1 MNYTSVDRSR
11 MVSHIIPVSG
21 ELQQGG
27 NGNLGTTGLS
37 GMQDSP
43 HSLKIKQEPF
53 QLSPPSPLPHLHQV
67 SGFELQSNCIGI
79 TPKDLDTT
87 TMTGSLGRGLTSHH
101 VSPLSHH
108 HHHHHH
114 SHPSLHSPN
123 SVVSIHSAT
132 TGTAGSSHHHLDDK
146 GSSPIGALHS
156 TTNSNPS
163 TPSAPSTPT
172 TATTDS
178 GATVTASSA
187 SNPNDGSSSAAV
199 NSKPPFSYVALIA
212 MAIQH
217 SPQKRATLSEIYAYI
232 TAKFPYFEKNKK
244 GWQNSIRHNLSLNEC
259 FVKVPREGG
268 GERKGNFWTLD
279 PQYEDMFENGN
290 YRRRRR
296 MKRPYRNAPPPYHKQ
311 FFGDPFSTTHVHLGP
326 RNIFGHSPPSYAPP
340 PYTRYDTSPWSLQQS
355 QLSYNH
361 CQSLQSQLQPMQSMQ
376 IPAMNGYSQLG
387 TSLSESLFSHFVP
400 SFVERGNA
408 DRPDKAFQGNYLDVP
423 GGTTGSPGS
432 MGSSSFGNSF
442 AACSRRHESAMTT
455 DTMAGRCYWP
465 DMVNVKEEPGTNVV
479 STSSVGSVG
488 VPSSMMSSAVSSGV
502 STTGFAPMEFQTR
515 SKCFM

>member
-21 ELQQGG
+21 ELQQG
-27 NGNLGTTGLS
+27 NSNLGTTGLS

-53 QLSPPSPLPHLHQV
+53 QLSPPSPLPPLHQV
-67 SGFELQSNCIGI
+67 SSFELQSSCIGG
-79 TPKDLDTT
+79 PSKDLDTT
-87 TMTGSLGRGLTSHH
+87 GMTGSLGRGLTHH

-108 HHHHHH
+108 HHHH
-114 SHPSLHSPN
+114 SLPNLHSPN
-123 SVVSIHSAT
+123 PVVSMHSAT
-132 TGTAGSSHHHLDDK
+132 TGGSTHHHLDDK

-172 TATTDS
+172 TATADS
-178 GATVTASSA
+178 GATVTASGA
-187 SNPNDGSSSAAV
+187 SNPNGGSSAAV
-199 NSKPPFSYVALIA
+199 AANSKPPFSYVALIA

-296 MKRPYRNAPPPYHKQ
+296 MKRPYRNAPYHKQ
-311 FFGDPFSTTHVHLGP
+311 LFGDPFSTTHVHLGP

-387 TSLSESLFSHFVP
+387 TSLS
-400 SFVERGNA
+400 
-408 DRPDKAFQGNYLDVP
+408 NYLDVP
-423 GGTTGSPGS
+423 GGTAGSPGS
-432 MGSSSFGNSF
+432 MGGGSFGNSF

-455 DTMAGRCYWP
+455 DTMPGRCYWP
-465 DMVNVKEEPGTNVV
+465 DMVNVKEEPGTNTV
-479 STSSVGSVG
+479 STSGVGSVG
-488 VPSSMMSSAVSSGV
+488 VPSGMMSSAVSSGV

>member
-1 MNYTSVDRSR
+1 MHVQKCWILF
-11 MVSHIIPVSG
+11 VS
-21 ELQQGG
+21 
-27 NGNLGTTGLS
+27 
-37 GMQDSP
+37 
-43 HSLKIKQEPF
+43 
-53 QLSPPSPLPHLHQV
+53 V

-87 TMTGSLGRGLTSHH
+87 TMTGSIGRGLTSHH
-101 VSPLSHH
+101 VSSLSH

-123 SVVSIHSAT
+123 PVVSIHSAT

-178 GATVTASSA
+178 GATVTASNA
-187 SNPNDGSSSAAV
+187 SNPNDGSSSAVAV

-268 GERKGNFWTLD
+268 GERKGNFWTLGKLILSAICLL
-279 PQYEDMFENGN
+279 Y
-290 YRRRRR
+290 YR
-296 MKRPYRNAPPPYHKQ
+296 
-311 FFGDPFSTTHVHLGP
+311 FD
-326 RNIFGHSPPSYAPP
+326 
-340 PYTRYDTSPWSLQQS
+340 
-355 QLSYNH
+355 
-361 CQSLQSQLQPMQSMQ
+361 
-376 IPAMNGYSQLG
+376 
-387 TSLSESLFSHFVP
+387 
-400 SFVERGNA
+400 
-408 DRPDKAFQGNYLDVP
+408 
-423 GGTTGSPGS
+423 
-432 MGSSSFGNSF
+432 
-442 AACSRRHESAMTT
+442 
-455 DTMAGRCYWP
+455 
-465 DMVNVKEEPGTNVV
+465 
-479 STSSVGSVG
+479 
-488 VPSSMMSSAVSSGV
+488 
-502 STTGFAPMEFQTR
+502 
-515 SKCFM
+515 

>member
-1 MNYTSVDRSR
+1 MNYTSVDRPR

-21 ELQQGG
+21 ELQQG
-27 NGNLGTTGLS
+27 NSNLGTTGLS

-53 QLSPPSPLPHLHQV
+53 QLSPPSPLPPLHQV
-67 SGFELQSNCIGI
+67 SSFELQSSCIGG
-79 TPKDLDTT
+79 PSKDLDATA
-87 TMTGSLGRGLTSHH
+87 MTGSLGRGLTHH
-101 VSPLSHH
+101 VSSLSHH
-108 HHHHHH
+108 HHHH
-114 SHPSLHSPN
+114 SLPNLHSPN
-123 SVVSIHSAT
+123 PVVSMHSA
-132 TGTAGSSHHHLDDK
+132 ASGSTHHHLDDK

-172 TATTDS
+172 TATADS
-178 GATVTASSA
+178 GATVTASGA
-187 SNPNDGSSSAAV
+187 SNPNGGSSVAVAA

-296 MKRPYRNAPPPYHKQ
+296 MKRPYRNAPYHKQ
-311 FFGDPFSTTHVHLGP
+311 LFGDPFSTTHVHLGP

-387 TSLSESLFSHFVP
+387 TSLS
-400 SFVERGNA
+400 
-408 DRPDKAFQGNYLDVP
+408 NYLDVP
-423 GGTTGSPGS
+423 GGTAGSPSS
-432 MGSSSFGNSF
+432 MGGGSFGNSF

-455 DTMAGRCYWP
+455 DTMPGRCYWP
-465 DMVNVKEEPGTNVV
+465 DMVNVKEEPGTNTV
-479 STSSVGSVG
+479 STSGVGSVG
-488 VPSSMMSSAVSSGV
+488 VPSGMMSSAVSSGV

>member
-21 ELQQGG
+21 ELQQG
-27 NGNLGTTGLS
+27 NGNLGSTGLT

-53 QLSPPSPLPHLHQV
+53 QLSPPSPLPPLHQV
-67 SGFELQSNCIGI
+67 SSFELQSCIGG
-79 TPKDLDTT
+79 TSKDLDASA
-87 TMTGSLGRGLTSHH
+87 MIGMRLTSHN

-108 HHHHHH
+108 HHHNHHARQT
-114 SHPSLHSPN
+114 LHSPN
-123 SVVSIHSAT
+123 AVISMHPAT
-132 TGTAGSSHHHLDDK
+132 TGSSSSTHHHLDDK
-146 GSSPIGALHS
+146 GSSPIGTLHS

-163 TPSAPSTPT
+163 TPSASAPSTPT
-172 TATTDS
+172 AATVATADS
-178 GATVTASSA
+178 GATVTASGV
-187 SNPNDGSSSAAV
+187 SNPNGGSSTTNVAA

-217 SPQKRATLSEIYAYI
+217 SPQKRATLSEIYGYI

-296 MKRPYRNAPPPYHKQ
+296 MKRPYRNAPYHHKQ
-311 FFGDPFSTTHVHLGP
+311 LFGDPFSTTHVHLGA

-361 CQSLQSQLQPMQSMQ
+361 CQSLQSQLQPMQPMQ

-387 TSLSESLFSHFVP
+387 TSLM
-400 SFVERGNA
+400 
-408 DRPDKAFQGNYLDVP
+408 FQGNYLDVP
-423 GGTTGSPGS
+423 GGTAGSPGS
-432 MGSSSFGNSF
+432 MGSGSFGNSF
-442 AACSRRHESAMTT
+442 AACSRRHDTAMTT

-465 DMVNVKEEPGTNVV
+465 EMVNVKEEPGTNNVLTSGAGGV
-479 STSSVGSVG
+479 SSGI
-488 VPSSMMSSAVSSGV
+488 MSSAVPSSV

>member
-1 MNYTSVDRSR
+1 MNYTSVDRPR

-21 ELQQGG
+21 ELQQG
-27 NGNLGTTGLS
+27 NSNLGTTGLS

-53 QLSPPSPLPHLHQV
+53 QLSPPSPLPPLHQV
-67 SGFELQSNCIGI
+67 SSFELQSSCIGG
-79 TPKDLDTT
+79 PSKDLDATA
-87 TMTGSLGRGLTSHH
+87 MTGSLGRGLTHH
-101 VSPLSHH
+101 VSSLSHH
-108 HHHHHH
+108 HHHH
-114 SHPSLHSPN
+114 SLPNLHSPN
-123 SVVSIHSAT
+123 PVVSMHSA
-132 TGTAGSSHHHLDDK
+132 ASGSTHHHLDDK

-172 TATTDS
+172 TATADS
-178 GATVTASSA
+178 GATVTASGA
-187 SNPNDGSSSAAV
+187 SNPNGGSSVAVAA

-296 MKRPYRNAPPPYHKQ
+296 MKRPYRNAPYHKQ
-311 FFGDPFSTTHVHLGP
+311 LFGDPFSTTHVHLGP

-387 TSLSESLFSHFVP
+387 TSLT
-400 SFVERGNA
+400 
-408 DRPDKAFQGNYLDVP
+408 FQGNYLDVP
-423 GGTTGSPGS
+423 GGTAGSPSS
-432 MGSSSFGNSF
+432 MGGGSFGNSF

-455 DTMAGRCYWP
+455 DTMPGRCYWP
-465 DMVNVKEEPGTNVV
+465 DMVNVKEEPGTNTV
-479 STSSVGSVG
+479 STSGVGSVG
-488 VPSSMMSSAVSSGV
+488 VPSGMMSSAVSSGV

>member
-1 MNYTSVDRSR
+1 MNYTSVDRPR

-21 ELQQGG
+21 ELQQG
-27 NGNLGTTGLS
+27 NSNLGTTGLS

-53 QLSPPSPLPHLHQV
+53 QLSPPSPLPPLHQV
-67 SGFELQSNCIGI
+67 SSFELQSSCIGG
-79 TPKDLDTT
+79 PSKDLDATA
-87 TMTGSLGRGLTSHH
+87 MTGSLGRGLTHH
-101 VSPLSHH
+101 VSSLSHH
-108 HHHHHH
+108 HHHH
-114 SHPSLHSPN
+114 SLPNLHSPN
-123 SVVSIHSAT
+123 PVVSMHSA
-132 TGTAGSSHHHLDDK
+132 ASGSTHHHLDDK

-172 TATTDS
+172 TATADS
-178 GATVTASSA
+178 GATVTASGA
-187 SNPNDGSSSAAV
+187 SNPNGGSSVAVAA

-296 MKRPYRNAPPPYHKQ
+296 MKRPYRNAPYHKQ
-311 FFGDPFSTTHVHLGP
+311 LFGDPFSTTHVHLGP

-387 TSLSESLFSHFVP
+387 TSLS
-400 SFVERGNA
+400 
-408 DRPDKAFQGNYLDVP
+408 
-423 GGTTGSPGS
+423 GTAGSPSS
-432 MGSSSFGNSF
+432 MGGGSFGNSF

-455 DTMAGRCYWP
+455 DTMPGRCYWP
-465 DMVNVKEEPGTNVV
+465 DMVNVKEEPGTNTV
-479 STSSVGSVG
+479 STSGVGSVG
-488 VPSSMMSSAVSSGV
+488 VPSGMMSSAVSSGV

>member
-1 MNYTSVDRSR
+1 MNYVDRSR

-21 ELQQGG
+21 ELQQG
-27 NGNLGTTGLS
+27 NGNLGSAGLS
-37 GMQDSP
+37 SMQDSP

-53 QLSPPSPLPHLHQV
+53 QLSPPSPLPPLHQV
-67 SGFELQSNCIGI
+67 SGFVSDLQSGCIGGNA
-79 TPKDLDTT
+79 KDLDSSSIPN
-87 TMTGSLGRGLTSHH
+87 SLGRGLTSHH
-101 VSPLSHH
+101 VSLSHH

-114 SHPSLHSPN
+114 PHHSLHSPS
-123 SVVSIHSAT
+123 SVVPMHT
-132 TGTAGSSHHHLDDK
+132 TTTTTTAGSTHHHLDDK
-146 GSSPIGALHS
+146 GSSPVGALHS

-172 TATTDS
+172 AATTDNTVANV
-178 GATVTASSA
+178 ATGTTNST
-187 SNPNDGSSSAAV
+187 NGGSSAA

-217 SPQKRATLSEIYAYI
+217 SEHKRATLSEIYTYI

-296 MKRPYRNAPPPYHKQ
+296 MKRPYRNTPYHKPL
-311 FFGDPFSTTHVHLGP
+311 FGDPFSATTHMLGP
-326 RNIFGHSPPSYAPP
+326 RNIFGHSPPSYAPTA
-340 PYTRYDTSPWSLQQS
+340 YTRYDTSAWGLQQS
-355 QLSYNH
+355 QLSYSH
-361 CQSLQSQLQPMQSMQ
+361 CQSLQPQLQPMQSMQ
-376 IPAMNGYSQLG
+376 IPTMNGYSQLG
-387 TSLSESLFSHFVP
+387 TSLT
-400 SFVERGNA
+400 
-408 DRPDKAFQGNYLDVP
+408 FQGNYLDVP

-432 MGSSSFGNSF
+432 MGGGSFGSSFATCG
-442 AACSRRHESAMTT
+442 RRHESAMAT
-455 DTMAGRCYWP
+455 DTMPGRCYWP
-465 DMVNVKEEPGTNVV
+465 EMVNVKEEPGTNTV
-479 STSSVGSVG
+479 STSGVGVGVGVGGVGVG
-488 VPSSMMSSAVSSGV
+488 VPSGMMASAASSGV
-502 STTGFAPMEFQTR
+502 STTGFPPMEFQTR

>member
-21 ELQQGG
+21 ELQQG
-27 NGNLGTTGLS
+27 NSNLGTTGLS
-37 GMQDSP
+37 GIQDSP

-53 QLSPPSPLPHLHQV
+53 QLSPPSPLPPLHQV
-67 SGFELQSNCIGI
+67 SGFELQGNCIGV
-79 TPKDLDTT
+79 TPKDLDGT

-108 HHHHHH
+108 HHHHH
-114 SHPSLHSPN
+114 SHHSLHSPN
-123 SVVSIHSAT
+123 PVVSMHSAT
-132 TGTAGSSHHHLDDK
+132 SGSVGSTHHHLDDK

-172 TATTDS
+172 TATADS
-178 GATVTASSA
+178 GATVTASGA
-187 SNPNDGSSSAAV
+187 SNPNGGSSAAV
-199 NSKPPFSYVALIA
+199 AANSKPPFSYVALIA

-259 FVKVPREGG
+259 FVKVPRDGG

-290 YRRRRR
+290 FRRRRR
-296 MKRPYRNAPPPYHKQ
+296 MKRPYRNAPYHKQ
-311 FFGDPFSTTHVHLGP
+311 LFGDPFSTTHVHLGP

-387 TSLSESLFSHFVP
+387 TSLS
-400 SFVERGNA
+400 
-408 DRPDKAFQGNYLDVP
+408 NYLDVP
-423 GGTTGSPGS
+423 GGTAGSPGS
-432 MGSSSFGNSF
+432 MAGGSFGNSF

-455 DTMAGRCYWP
+455 DTMPGRCYWP
-465 DMVNVKEEPGTNVV
+465 DMVNVKEEPGANVV

-488 VPSSMMSSAVSSGV
+488 VPSGMMTSTVSSGV

>member
-361 CQSLQSQLQPMQSMQ
+361 CQSPMQSMQ

-387 TSLSESLFSHFVP
+387 TSLS
-400 SFVERGNA
+400 
-408 DRPDKAFQGNYLDVP
+408 NYLDVP

>member
-1 MNYTSVDRSR
+1 AIVDSPTGDWVQLQQHRVNAAATANAFMNYVDRSR

-21 ELQQGG
+21 ELQQG
-27 NGNLGTTGLS
+27 NGNLGSAGLS
-37 GMQDSP
+37 SMQDSP

-53 QLSPPSPLPHLHQV
+53 QLSPPSPLPPLHQV
-67 SGFELQSNCIGI
+67 SGFVSDLQSGCIGGNA
-79 TPKDLDTT
+79 KDLDSSSVP
-87 TMTGSLGRGLTSHH
+87 GNLGRGLTSHH
-101 VSPLSHH
+101 VSLSHH

-114 SHPSLHSPN
+114 PHHSLHSPN
-123 SVVSIHSAT
+123 SVALMHT
-132 TGTAGSSHHHLDDK
+132 TTTITTAGSTHHHLDDK
-146 GSSPIGALHS
+146 GSSPVGALHS

-172 TATTDS
+172 AATTDNTVANV
-178 GATVTASSA
+178 ATGTTNST
-187 SNPNDGSSSAAV
+187 NGGSSAA

-217 SPQKRATLSEIYAYI
+217 SEHKRATLSEIYTYI

-296 MKRPYRNAPPPYHKQ
+296 MKRPYRNTPYHK
-311 FFGDPFSTTHVHLGP
+311 
-326 RNIFGHSPPSYAPP
+326 
-340 PYTRYDTSPWSLQQS
+340 LQP
-355 QLSYNH
+355 
-361 CQSLQSQLQPMQSMQ
+361 QLQPMQSMQ
-376 IPAMNGYSQLG
+376 IPTMNGYSQLG
-387 TSLSESLFSHFVP
+387 TSL
-400 SFVERGNA
+400 N
-408 DRPDKAFQGNYLDVP
+408 KAFQGNYLDVP

-432 MGSSSFGNSF
+432 MGGGSFGSSFATCG
-442 AACSRRHESAMTT
+442 RRHESAMAT
-455 DTMAGRCYWP
+455 DAMPGRCYWP
-465 DMVNVKEEPGTNVV
+465 EMVNVKEEPGTNTV
-479 STSSVGSVG
+479 STSGVGVGGVGVGVG
-488 VPSSMMSSAVSSGV
+488 VPSGMMASAASSGV
-502 STTGFAPMEFQTR
+502 STTGFPPMEFQTR